1 MYSNGTAMG
10 LLRQLD
16 LLATLKILSLF
27 FFPIEQDF
35 IHVLRLS
42 EMSVVKGTGSNR
54 IAPCFTHMAA
64 HAQFQGIFI
73 LIQKAWIHTTHA

>member
-1 MYSNGTAMG
+1 LEVRGF
-10 LLRQLD
+10 
-16 LLATLKILSLF
+16 LF
-27 FFPIEQDF
+27 VCLFVSGEQDF

-42 EMSVVKGTGSNR
+42 EMSVVKGTGCNC
-54 IAPCFTHMAA
+54 IAPFFTHMAA